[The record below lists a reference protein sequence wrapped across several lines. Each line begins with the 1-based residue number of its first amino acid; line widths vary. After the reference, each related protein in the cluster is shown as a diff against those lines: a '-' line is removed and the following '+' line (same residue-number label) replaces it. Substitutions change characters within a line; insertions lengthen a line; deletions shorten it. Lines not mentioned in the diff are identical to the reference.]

1 MGNEL
6 EIIEAQLD
14 EITQKVI
21 EIKESIDNL
30 LYLWDSGDLY
40 PDSLEANDVIKELR
54 EFNETV
60 DV

>member
-1 MGNEL
+1 MSNEL